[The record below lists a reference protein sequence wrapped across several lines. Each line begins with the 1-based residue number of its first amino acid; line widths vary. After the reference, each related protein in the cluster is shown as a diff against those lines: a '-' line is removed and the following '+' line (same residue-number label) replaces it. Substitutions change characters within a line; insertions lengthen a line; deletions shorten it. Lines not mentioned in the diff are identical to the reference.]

1 MPLKF
6 GFLVESLPENLTKAH
21 MKSALFLARHLTLA
35 AVATLI
41 STSDALAAGPNTSNQ
56 AQANYIHEMA
66 VCNNGQSNQTL
77 DTCRREAGAALA
89 EARRGQLS
97 DVPDQYL
104 SNALRRCESHA
115 GDDRQACEARI
126 LAQGDIT
133 SGAQAGGILRKS
145 VTVKPAQ

>member
-1 MPLKF
+1 M
-6 GFLVESLPENLTKAH
+6 
-21 MKSALFLARHLTLA
+21 
-35 AVATLI
+35 
-41 STSDALAAGPNTSNQ
+41 AAGPNTSNQ
-56 AQANYIHEMA
+56 AQANYVHEMA
-66 VCNNGQSNQTL
+66 ICKNGQSNQTL

-97 DVPDQYL
+97 DVTDQYL
-104 SNALRRCESHA
+104 LNALRRCESHA

-133 SGAQAGGILRKS
+133 GGAQAGGILRKS